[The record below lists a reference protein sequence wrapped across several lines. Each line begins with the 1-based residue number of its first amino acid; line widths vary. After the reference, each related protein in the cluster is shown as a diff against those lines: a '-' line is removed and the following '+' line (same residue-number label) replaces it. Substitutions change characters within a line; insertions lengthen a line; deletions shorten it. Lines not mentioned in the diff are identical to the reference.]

1 MSFLCDE
8 CKNHKS
14 MMAEL
19 KNENEAVRREKA
31 EPKKGTKY
39 NIQFLKDLK
48 YISNTRCILH
58 CTELFWESHHH

>member
-1 MSFLCDE
+1 MI
-8 CKNHKS
+8 
-14 MMAEL
+14 AEL